1 MNPVASDV
9 PRSDRPEHY
18 SGGWRFLRTEKDSKS
33 SFSLFLPCCV
43 YLTSDDEDSSMNA
56 L

>member
-1 MNPVASDV
+1 MYLVAPDV
-9 PRSDRPEHY
+9 PRSDRPERCPGY
-18 SGGWRFLRTEKDSKS
+18 WRFLRTGKDSKS

-43 YLTSDDEDSSMNA
+43 HLTRDDKDSSMNA